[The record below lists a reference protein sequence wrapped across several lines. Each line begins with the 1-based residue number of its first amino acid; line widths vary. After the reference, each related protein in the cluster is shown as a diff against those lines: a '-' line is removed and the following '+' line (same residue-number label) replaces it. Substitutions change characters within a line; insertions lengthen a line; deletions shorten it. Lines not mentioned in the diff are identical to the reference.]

1 MADKQL
7 ADASM
12 PSAEDRYEWQSFLGL
27 LPVLN
32 LGSVDPVS
40 YQRCLAGVW
49 RLRGEETVSRRDLQ
63 QASGLE
69 FQEQFELLLAQLIR
83 EHLLEPIV
91 SIPFRFRIRAKH
103 WTNPESAYGSDDR
116 RVLIAMTRQEQAE
129 RFRILEE
136 LQQCLASGR
145 LPDNRA
151 QRLRKERDELQRMY
165 DGTWLELGNA
175 IGGEAAK
182 VIRQKIERHTKPAA
196 RQIELPLEEEKNFN
210 LEGEESCN
218 R

>member
-1 MADKQL
+1 MAEKQL
-7 ADASM
+7 ADAFM

-27 LPVLN
+27 LPVLD
-32 LGSVDPVS
+32 LSSVDPVS

-69 FQEQFELLLAQLIR
+69 FQEQFELFLAQLIR

-103 WTNPESAYGSDDR
+103 WTNPESAYGDDDR
-116 RVLIAMTRQEQAE
+116 RVLIAITLQEQAE

-136 LQQCLASGR
+136 LQGHLASAC
-145 LPDNRA
+145 LPEKGA
-151 QRLRKERDELQRMY
+151 QQLRKERDELHRIY
-165 DGTWLELGNA
+165 HGTWLELGNA
-175 IGGEAAK
+175 IGNEATQA
-182 VIRQKIERHTKPAA
+182 IRQEVERRNQGAA
-196 RQIELPLEEEKNFN
+196 QQLELSLEE
-210 LEGEESCN
+210 
-218 R
+218 